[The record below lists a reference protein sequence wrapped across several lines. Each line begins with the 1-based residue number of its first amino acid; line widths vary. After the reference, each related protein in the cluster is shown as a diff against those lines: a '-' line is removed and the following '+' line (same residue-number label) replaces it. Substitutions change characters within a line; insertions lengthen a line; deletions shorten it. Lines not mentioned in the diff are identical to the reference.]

1 MENTPDRYKHVS
13 KVARKYLRNYITSI
27 FLIKGAER
35 KIKEMEIQV
44 KKSIDL
50 ISKRPPPAEEMLEA
64 YEQVPLY
71 SPVKRRAQ

>member
-44 KKSIDL
+44 KKNIDL
-50 ISKRPPPAEEMLEA
+50 VNRRPAPAEEAEPF
-64 YEQVPLY
+64 EQVPLY
-71 SPVKRRAQ
+71 SPAKRRAQ